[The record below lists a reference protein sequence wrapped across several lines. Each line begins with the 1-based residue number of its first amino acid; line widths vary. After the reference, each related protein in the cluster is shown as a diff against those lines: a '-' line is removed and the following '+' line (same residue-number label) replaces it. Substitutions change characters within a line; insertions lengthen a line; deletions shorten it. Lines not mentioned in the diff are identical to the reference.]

1 MAMLVNYASV
11 ADPELFLGSGIIVPD
26 QDPAKNEAQINKNCI
41 SNFRP
46 GKKNEIE
53 KADSW

>member
-11 ADPELFLGSGIIVPD
+11 EDPDLFLGSGIIVPD

-46 GKKNEIE
+46 GKKM
-53 KADSW
+53 K